1 MTFRFEGDNMDYLL
15 EIKEKIDELGLTYKE
30 VAYDLNYNNKT
41 LYNHLSGK
49 TKDMGYYNLLKLL
62 NYLNKRIDDYNLEE
76 KIFAPKMP
84 EVENLSTNK
93 ILTQYV
99 TERIKIIGDLHL
111 SDIDTTSIK
120 EKYNFLRN
128 IENLE
133 DKYHVNGLFT
143 IANYPEFEFLR
154 CMFNSPNL
162 KKWVNDLQ
170 NEFKS
175 IAKCKTGSNIKDID
189 TYINEKCKN
198 MTEKEKEEYLLKY
211 SGNKEKY
218 GEEVAR
224 QIKIARANID
234 EINHKFFQ
242 KLLNEYYESEYME

>member
-1 MTFRFEGDNMDYLL
+1 MNYKKM
-15 EIKEKIDELGLTYKE
+15 IKEKLKE
-30 VAYDLNYNNKT
+30 IHKNQETMAKDLNYDPKT
-41 LYNHLSGK
+41 IYNYLKSK
-49 TKDMGYYNLLKLL
+49 TKDMGFQTLQKILNYINANIDIYNLQDSIYKSKLPPV
-62 NYLNKRIDDYNLEE
+62 E
-76 KIFAPKMP
+76 KLPTK
-84 EVENLSTNK
+84 E
-93 ILTQYV
+93 ILTQYIE
-99 TERIKIIGDLHL
+99 ERIKINECLNFT
-111 SDIDTTSIK
+111 DI
-120 EKYNFLRN
+120 N
-128 IENLE
+128 IESLKNKIRFLYAIQNLE
-133 DKYHVNGLFT
+133 NKYRADNIFEV
-143 IANYPEFEFLR
+143 ANYAEFEFLW
-154 CMFNSPNL
+154 CMFKSPNL

-175 IAKCKTGSNIKDID
+175 IAKCKTESNIKDIN

-242 KLLNEYYESEYME
+242 KLFNEFYESEYME

>member
-1 MTFRFEGDNMDYLL
+1 MNYKKM
-15 EIKEKIDELGLTYKE
+15 IKEKLKE
-30 VAYDLNYNNKT
+30 IHKNQETMAKDLNYDPKT
-41 LYNHLSGK
+41 IYNYLKSK
-49 TKDMGYYNLLKLL
+49 TKDMGFQTLQKILDYINACVET
-62 NYLNKRIDDYNLEE
+62 YNLEDNIFKSKLPAVE
-76 KIFAPKMP
+76 KLPTK
-84 EVENLSTNK
+84 E
-93 ILTQYV
+93 ILTQYIE
-99 TERIKIIGDLHL
+99 ERIKINECLNFT
-111 SDIDTTSIK
+111 DI
-120 EKYNFLRN
+120 N
-128 IENLE
+128 IESLKKKVRFLHAIQNLE

-162 KKWVNDLQ
+162 KNWVNDLQ

-242 KLLNEYYESEYME
+242 KLFNEFYESEYME